1 MQHVQKENGKLQD
14 DAPRLFDSVRMSKK
28 EYQSLMAD
36 MERASAAPVRRHG
49 VNKNRRGQQRF
60 SYHQDAK
67 LICQMSQDLS
77 SPMQI
82 IVRCRNISVGGLGF
96 LHGAYVHPGTRV
108 VLTLISANK
117 QGYRINGSIVR
128 CRHLTKT
135 VHEVGVAFDEPIDL
149 ESMLPGLA
157 EEITAAKDDE
167 LTPDAADHT

>member
-1 MQHVQKENGKLQD
+1 MQKDGKMQE

-49 VNKNRRGQQRF
+49 PNKNRRGQTRYN
-60 SYHQDAK
+60 YHQDAK
-67 LICQMSQDLS
+67 LICQLSQDLS
-77 SPMQI
+77 TPMQI
-82 IVRCRNISVGGLGF
+82 IVRCRNISIGGLGF

-117 QGYRINGSIVR
+117 QGYRINGTIIR

-135 VHEVGVAFDEPIDL
+135 VHEVGVAFDQTIDL

-157 EEITAAKDDE
+157 EESGIVSAEEECPPAQTSA
-167 LTPDAADHT
+167 

>member
-1 MQHVQKENGKLQD
+1 MQKDGKQPD

-60 SYHQDAK
+60 AYHQDAK
-67 LICQMSQDLS
+67 LICQLTQDLS

-82 IVRCRNISVGGLGF
+82 IVRCRNISIGGLGF

-108 VLTLISANK
+108 VLTLVSANK
-117 QGYRINGSIVR
+117 QGYRINGTIIR

-135 VHEVGVAFDEPIDL
+135 VHEVGVAFDETIDL

-157 EEITAAKDDE
+157 EELKQESSEEPMEAPLGQT
-167 LTPDAADHT
+167 